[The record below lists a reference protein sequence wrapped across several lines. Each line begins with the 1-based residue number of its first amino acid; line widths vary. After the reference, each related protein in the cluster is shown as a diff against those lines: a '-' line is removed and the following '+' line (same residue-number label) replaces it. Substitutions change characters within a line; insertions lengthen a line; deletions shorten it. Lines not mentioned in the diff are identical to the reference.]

1 MAQRVHN
8 PVTESPEWWGS
19 PPTVTIVRTTLEARP
34 GRAGTVDDAPRMSV
48 DAPPRPPVSRS
59 GGGTIF
65 LPPWTRAPLLPFRQP
80 AVILAVLGAAMILAC
95 ASASAALFLSSS
107 SSESMRRILAQECA
121 DAAYPTVRATG
132 VVADADQLVPGAR
145 ASLQPRELADRD
157 VRGAMTG
164 AGFADPYPVRFS
176 DQAPQVVAGSQIK
189 GGRLFY
195 RPGATEQVTPVGRTL
210 PGAGVWLP
218 DGLATRLDVP
228 VGGTVN
234 LTGGG
239 TDGDGA
245 GSARVVGIYRNLF
258 EEPVRPYW
266 CSYSTLFVN
275 PSYGDDTS
283 APPPLVLTT
292 DSDTFSRLRDG
303 YNGSSTESWVS
314 PVGTSGLTLSE
325 GKDIVGRQSAAYA
338 AAGLPEPT
346 DFADRNA
353 GTGQLPVFTERVSL
367 IRDGLRGPVL
377 PIAFGGSLL
386 ALLLV
391 GAAGSYWADRRA
403 REVRLLSSRGVSP
416 AALALK
422 AVLELALPAAVGTV
436 LGWLLARWLV
446 TELGPSPVL
455 DPSAPWQA
463 GATALVALASGLGL
477 LALVAGLRSRAAT
490 ERPVGARRTWV
501 ALAPWEL
508 LLLGAALLCWLRL
521 RSGDAVTVDK
531 GIAQINLLVVAFPL
545 LFLVGAAVLV
555 VRLLALLLPRL
566 AKAAG
571 RLSPGWYLA
580 TRRVTASRVVSVVL
594 LAAASTP
601 IAVLVY
607 AAALT
612 QTSQYTL
619 DAKAGLVN
627 GSTVAVQSVD
637 PVARTPATD
646 AAGAVVVRYLYGK
659 VDGQP
664 GDVVVL
670 AVDPDTF
677 AGAASWDDRYA
688 GRSLPDLMATLK
700 SGGDR
705 VPAVVVRDGPAFPAT
720 FELGLGRTR
729 VEVTAAATAEIF
741 PGRRVP
747 APMIVLDRSR
757 LGEVDP
763 YAGTLNELWS
773 RGDPTAAQD
782 AVAAQDARI
791 YTVSSQDSVFEVA
804 NFLGVSWTFGY
815 LSALAALVGLVAIGG
830 LLLYLETRQR
840 SRTAAYA
847 LGRRMGLTRG
857 THLRSL
863 LAELGVLLGLAWVIG
878 AALAWAAVLMVYG
891 RLDID
896 TDRPP
901 GPLLTVPT
909 AAFAGSLVAVAVV
922 VVLAALYAQRSAD
935 RADVAEVLRL
945 GT

>member
-1 MAQRVHN
+1 MVG
-8 PVTESPEWWGS
+8 VTPYRD
-19 PPTVTIVRTTLEARP
+19 IVRTTLEARSGP
-34 GRAGTVDDAPRMSV
+34 AGTVGEVPRATA
-48 DAPPRPPVSRS
+48 APPPKAPARRS
-59 GGGTIF
+59 GGGTIL

-80 AVILAVLGAAMILAC
+80 AVILAVVGAALILAC
-95 ASASAALFLSSS
+95 ASASAALFLSSA
-107 SSESMRRILAQECA
+107 SSESLHRILAQQCA
-121 DAAYPTVRATG
+121 DAAHPTVRATG
-132 VVADADQLVPGAR
+132 VVSDPSRPVVGAR
-145 ASLQPRELADRD
+145 TALQPRRVADGD
-157 VRGAMTG
+157 VRAAMSG
-164 AGFADPYPVRFS
+164 AGLADPYPVRFS
-176 DQAPQVVAGSQIK
+176 EQAPQVVAGAQAK
-189 GGRLFY
+189 GGRLFF
-195 RPGATEQVTPVGRTL
+195 RPGATEQITPIGRSL

-218 DGLATRLDVP
+218 DGLATRLSVA
-228 VGGTVN
+228 VGGTVD
-234 LTGGG
+234 LTIGGADGGG
-239 TDGDGA
+239 A
-245 GSARVVGIYRNLF
+245 GTARVVGIYRNLF
-258 EEPVRPYW
+258 EEPIRPYW
-266 CSYSTLFVN
+266 CSYDTLFVN
-275 PSYGDDTS
+275 SSYGDDTS

-292 DSDTFSRLRDG
+292 DSATFTRLRDG
-303 YNGSSTESWVS
+303 YGGSSTESWVS
-314 PVGTSGLTLSE
+314 PVGTDDLTLSE
-325 GKDIVGRQSAAYA
+325 AEQIAGRQSAAYG

-346 DFADRNA
+346 DFADRNS
-353 GTGQLPVFTERVSL
+353 GTGQLPAFAERVGL

-377 PIAFGGSLL
+377 PIALGGSLL

-403 REVRLLSSRGVSP
+403 REVRLLSSRGVGP

-422 AVLELALPAAVGTV
+422 AVLELALPAVVGTV

-446 TELGPSPVL
+446 AALGPSPLL
-455 DPSAPWQA
+455 DAAAPGQA
-463 GATALVALASGLGL
+463 GLTALVALAAGMAL

-490 ERPVGARRTWV
+490 ERPVGARRTWAA
-501 ALAPWEL
+501 ALPWEL
-508 LLLGAALLCWLRL
+508 LLLAAALLCWLRL
-521 RSGDAVTVDK
+521 RSGAAVTVDD

-566 AKAAG
+566 GRAAG

-580 TRRVTASRVVSVVL
+580 ARRVTASRVVSVVL

-619 DAKAGLVN
+619 DAKAGLIN
-627 GSTVAVQSVD
+627 GSSVAVQSVD
-637 PVARTPATD
+637 PIARTPATD
-646 AAGAVVVRYLYGK
+646 AAGTVVVRYLYGA

-664 GDVVVL
+664 GDVTVL

-677 AGAASWDDRYA
+677 TGTAFWDDRFA
-688 GRSLPDLMATLK
+688 SRPLPELMAALK
-700 SGGDR
+700 AGGGD
-705 VPAVVVRDGPAFPAT
+705 VPAVVIADGPAFPAT

-729 VEVTAAATAEIF
+729 VDVAVAARADYF

-747 APMIVLDRSR
+747 APMVVVDRAR

-773 RGDPTAAQD
+773 RGDAGAAQA
-782 AVAAQDARI
+782 AVVAQDARV
-791 YTVSSQDSVFEVA
+791 YVVSSQDSVFEVA

-830 LLLYLETRQR
+830 LMLYLETRQR
-840 SRTAAYA
+840 TRTASYA
-847 LGRRMGLTRG
+847 LGRRMGLTRA

-863 LAELGVLLGLAWVIG
+863 LAELGVLLGLAWVVG

-901 GPLLTVPT
+901 PPLLTVPT

-922 VVLAALYAQRSAD
+922 VGLAALWAQRSAD

-945 GT
+945 GS